1 MPSPIAHTTT
11 GYIIHKIYQAQRPEQ
26 SWWRL
31 GPLPVLLIVTAGLSL
46 LPDID
51 SVAGFLLGDFGRYH
65 NSGSHSLFVG
75 LAVAL
80 AIGGLVWWI
89 KRSGFVDWFVLA
101 VLCYQFHIVLDF
113 FTVGRGVMLFWPV
126 SPARFESPVKLFYGL
141 HWSDGVVS
149 VNHIWTLLSELGFA
163 ALAVLTMHFLGRRM
177 TRFKS
182 VRCFSNRFSES
193 VPGEG

>member
-1 MPSPIAHTTT
+1 MPSPIAHTTM
-11 GYIIHKIYQAQRPEQ
+11 GYVIHRIYQARRPRQ
-26 SWWRL
+26 SLGRL
-31 GPLPVLLIVTAGLSL
+31 GPLPGLLITAAGLSL

-51 SVAGFLLGDFGRYH
+51 SVAGFLLGDFGRHH
-65 NSGSHSLFVG
+65 NNGSHSLFVG

-89 KRSGFVDWFVLA
+89 KRSGFVDWFVL
-101 VLCYQFHIVLDF
+101 VLLCYQFHIVLDF

-163 ALAVLTMHFLGRRM
+163 VLAVLTMHFLVQRM
-177 TRFKS
+177 THFKS
-182 VRCFSNRFSES
+182 VRRFSNRSSES
-193 VPGEG
+193 VPEEG